1 MTFGKLFYGIIILSI
16 LSLFAW
22 LMLQQRAEKSFIY
35 PDFGVP
41 VPENFTLLGID
52 VSHYQ
57 GDINWAEV
65 SQMTYTQDSI
75 SFAYIKVSEGIS
87 LQDDQFEKNCDGAEQ
102 NHIKYGLYHF
112 FRFENSARE
121 QALRFA
127 EFCTQ
132 VNDSLLPVIDVE
144 IHQTKKSAL
153 VDSVRLFLDVVEQKI
168 KRRPMIY
175 TGESFFHDY
184 FEKSL
189 LMHEKYW
196 IANFNGECNLLE
208 LPNVLVWQFSES
220 ATVNGIGYPV
230 DMNVAK
236 PEFYNQ

>member
-1 MTFGKLFYGIIILSI
+1 MGKLVYGIVILSI

-57 GDINWAEV
+57 GEINWTQV
-65 SQMTYTQDSI
+65 SQMSYAQDSI
-75 SFAYIKVSEGIS
+75 SFAYIKVSEG
-87 LQDDQFEKNCDGAEQ
+87 LTVTDDLYEKNCDGAEANQ
-102 NHIKYGLYHF
+102 IKFGLYHF

-127 EFCTQ
+127 SYCLE
-132 VNDSLLPVIDVE
+132 VNDSLLPVVDVE
-144 IHQTKKSAL
+144 IHQKKKSAL
-153 VDSVRLFLDVVEQKI
+153 VDSVRLFLDVVEQKT

-175 TGESFFHDY
+175 TSEKFFQDY

-189 LMHEKYW
+189 LMHEKFW
-196 IANFNGECNLLE
+196 IANFNRECNVLE

-220 ATVNGIGYPV
+220 ATVNGIGHPV